1 MKGIALTTAERWP
14 TLPNVPTFKE
24 LGYPDI
30 SLNTEHFFLAPSGTP
45 NEVVARMSK
54 AAQAVLARDDVK
66 KRLIE
71 LGYLNVVSG
80 PGEARARIAEDVL
93 LYKNLIMQ
101 AKIPQIQ

>member
-30 SLNTEHFFLAPSGTP
+30 SLNTEHFFLAPAGTP
-45 NEVVARMSK
+45 NEIVARMSK

-80 PGEARARIAEDVL
+80 PGEARVRIAEDVS
-93 LYKNLIMQ
+93 LYKNLITQ

>member
-1 MKGIALTTAERWP
+1 M
-14 TLPNVPTFKE
+14 
-24 LGYPDI
+24 
-30 SLNTEHFFLAPSGTP
+30 
-45 NEVVARMSK
+45 
-54 AAQAVLARDDVK
+54 K